1 MIVGRK
7 KRHRYET
14 LREKHRR
21 LAKETDEAKRCADGA
36 AEAVQIAVGQAVMAE
51 RDRII
56 ALIREV
62 AATAFGSTELVMPG
76 AIAVT
81 FVHAIKGIGSY
92 PLREKSDNSRKK

>member
-1 MIVGRK
+1 MGRK

-21 LAKETDEAKRCADGA
+21 LAKETDEAKRYAGSA
-36 AEAVQIAVGQAVMAE
+36 VEAVQIAVGKAVSAE

-56 ALIREV
+56 SIILEV
-62 AATAFGSTELVMPG
+62 AATAFGSTELVMPE

-92 PLREKSDNSRKK
+92 PLRETSDNGE